1 MRISSP
7 FYLMALITL
16 RDPDWN
22 TEFSIALCQLQSAIS
37 FSTSKEEASTAITPN
52 QALFVIFKAHSF
64 SLEDIVFPAH
74 TSSADV
80 RLKMFF

>member
-1 MRISSP
+1 MFSP

-16 RDPDWN
+16 RDP
-22 TEFSIALCQLQSAIS
+22 EEYRGQLQSAIS

-64 SLEDIVFPAH
+64 SLEDIFFPAH